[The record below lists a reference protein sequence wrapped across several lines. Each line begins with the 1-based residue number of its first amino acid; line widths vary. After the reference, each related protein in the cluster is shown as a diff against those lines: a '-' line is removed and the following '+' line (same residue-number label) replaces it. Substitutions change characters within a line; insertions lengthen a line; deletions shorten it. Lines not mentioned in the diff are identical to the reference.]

1 MPFVSSLL
9 APWAGIVFARLA
21 QAGGGEGQPFPVW
34 EYGLAGACLF
44 AVAVFANRSINRER
58 EQHDVIVQSLRDE
71 NAAERERH
79 EKEAARVIA
88 QRDSMISDFTQK
100 ALPVLIRVT
109 DVLEKRQALDEQV
122 LAVVRENTAVLE
134 DVRRRPWGGEAA

>member
-1 MPFVSSLL
+1 MPVVVSLL
-9 APWAGIVFARLA
+9 APWAGLVVARLA
-21 QAGGGEGQPFPVW
+21 QAGGEAAPFPIW
-34 EYGLAGACLF
+34 EYGLAGACLA

-58 EQHDVIVQSLRDE
+58 EQHDVIVTSLRGE
-71 NAAERERH
+71 LQSERERH

-122 LAVVRENTAVLE
+122 LAQLRDNTAVLE
-134 DVRRRPWGGEAA
+134 DLRRHPFGGVAS